1 MGTITKGFLSR
12 KKAAQFQDKLYD
24 KYYRVQLVKSP
35 LFSES
40 GEYVWKV
47 SEELSED
54 EQDDI
59 WLDRHGD
66 RTPT

>member
-1 MGTITKGFLSR
+1 MKKITKVFDSI
-12 KKAAQFQDKLYD
+12 KKAERFQNNLYD
-24 KYYRVQLVKSP
+24 KYNCVELTKSP
-35 LFSES
+35 LFSEY

-59 WLDRHGD
+59 WLSRHGD